1 MCAARREAIVSK
13 VLTRLYPGHVSSPAS
28 VRQPNN
34 KSEIVT
40 QVQRTGE
47 IHSEVAQPPALSSAG
62 LESER
67 RDIGQN
73 ECNRSVDGELNLG
86 NSIVPVNNEKEFMHH
101 QKIYT
106 VSLPPD
112 DYVPGPQNND
122 GSSTTENSDL
132 YEDVEENQP
141 VKRRKRR
148 RQRKKENTASH
159 SAPDSRNHQ
168 KPTEDQTLKSE
179 SLFINKNKKRK
190 LQRKRQ
196 KERLKA
202 AGLWPKMKTVELINQ
217 PETGIVDA
225 VEQSVAQ
232 SEEELKK
239 TEDLLDFLQATQ
251 EIYFTECKS
260 PCADSA
266 LSTELVLEIINQIK
280 NGAVPFSELCL
291 LHQLKSLLLLQD
303 IERLKDSLDS
313 FKEHSSMPV
322 GHRLALHSLFCYWIS
337 DILPIKLKATS

>member
-1 MCAARREAIVSK
+1 MCAARRE
-13 VLTRLYPGHVSSPAS
+13 
-28 VRQPNN
+28 
-34 KSEIVT
+34 
-40 QVQRTGE
+40 
-47 IHSEVAQPPALSSAG
+47 G

-86 NSIVPVNNEKEFMHH
+86 NSIVPVNNEKEFMHY

-132 YEDVEENQP
+132 YEDVEAAWNCMPLLILSSTRTPRSFFILDSPRSSPHNNQP

-148 RQRKKENTASH
+148 RQQKKENAASH

-179 SLFINKNKKRK
+179 GCFINKNKKRK

-202 AGLWPKMKTVELINQ
+202 AGLWPKMKSVELTNQ
-217 PETGIVDA
+217 LETGMVDT
-225 VEQSVAQ
+225 VEQSIAQ

-266 LSTELVLEIINQIK
+266 LSTELVLEIITQIK
-280 NGAVPFSELCL
+280 YGAVPFSELCL

-337 DILPIKLKATS
+337 DILPMKLKATS